1 MIKDTSDHSILSLNY
16 IAILPLCRAN
26 KRNKYILEINT
37 VTVILSIDNLIQE
50 VRHNIFMDFHLRIKI
65 LNLWDKISNG
75 FGKNLYLT
83 TQLKHFL
90 ETPNDIWLKTYA
102 ELWEK
107 RHICVCVFSG
117 YF

>member
-1 MIKDTSDHSILSLNY
+1 MIKDTSDHSILSLT
-16 IAILPLCRAN
+16 ILQHCHFAEQK

-83 TQLKHFL
+83 TQLKHFPGN
-90 ETPNDIWLKTYA
+90 TK
-102 ELWEK
+102 
-107 RHICVCVFSG
+107 
-117 YF
+117 